1 MAVFVGG
8 TGSAN
13 QFDDYEEGTWTV
25 DVTFG
30 GSNTGLTFSSYRAA
44 TYVKVGRLVTAKFGF
59 QLSSKG
65 SSTGGIRI
73 IGLPFSG
80 THAGYYHDAGATIMI
95 NGGTDSSGGHAL
107 VFLTD
112 TDKLAVRQGSF
123 CNQNQDATNTAFN
136 NNTGFFGTI
145 TYNTAA

>member
-13 QFDDYEEGTWTV
+13 QFDDYEEGSWTV
-25 DVTFG
+25 GVAFG
-30 GSNTGLTFSSYRAA
+30 GGTTGLTFTGYRAA

-65 SSTGGIRI
+65 SSTGTIRI
-73 IGLPFSG
+73 TGLTFSG

-95 NGGTDSSGGHAL
+95 NGGTDSSSGHAL
-107 VFLTD
+107 IFNTD
-112 TDKLAVRQGSF
+112 SDKLAVRQGGFS
-123 CNQNQDATNTAFN
+123 NSNVDASNTAFN